1 MNLLGLHHITAMA
14 SDPREN
20 YDFYTRVLGLRFVK
34 KSVNQDDPG
43 TYHLYYGDN
52 TGSPGSAIT
61 FFPWPGLR
69 RGRPGHGQAYA
80 TAFSI
85 PANSVQFWLDR
96 LAKLGA
102 RIESPAPTA
111 SVESRQSNVENL
123 SPGSASGLST
133 FNSQLSTR
141 NATAS
146 RFGDQVITVFD
157 PDGLRLELVATAEP
171 DTRPPAPSPDV
182 PAAHAI
188 RGFHS
193 STLGLTDA
201 QATAEVLT
209 LTMGYRLVAQE
220 GSRARYTVA
229 AGGPGSYVDLLTDP
243 ALPRGL
249 NGAGTIHH
257 VAFRTPDDASQV
269 QAHAEIARSGLHI
282 SPVIDRAYFKSIYYR
297 EPAGIL
303 FEIATDQPGFAI
315 DEPVESLGTKLGLPP
330 HLEPHRAE
338 IEAALPKLSGF

>member
-14 SDPREN
+14 SDPRAN

-85 PANSVQFWLDR
+85 PAGSIGFWTDR

-102 RIESPAPTA
+102 TTEPVT
-111 SVESRQSNVENL
+111 
-123 SPGSASGLST
+123 T
-133 FNSQLSTR
+133 
-141 NATAS
+141 
-146 RFGDQVITVFD
+146 RFGDEVLTVFD

-171 DTRPPAPSPDV
+171 DPRQPAPSKDV
-182 PAAHAI
+182 PPAHAI

-201 QATAEVLT
+201 KATAEVLT
-209 LTMGYRLVAQE
+209 RTMGYRLVAQE
-220 GSRARYTVA
+220 GPRARYTVA

-269 QAHAEIARSGLHI
+269 QAHSEIVRNGLHI